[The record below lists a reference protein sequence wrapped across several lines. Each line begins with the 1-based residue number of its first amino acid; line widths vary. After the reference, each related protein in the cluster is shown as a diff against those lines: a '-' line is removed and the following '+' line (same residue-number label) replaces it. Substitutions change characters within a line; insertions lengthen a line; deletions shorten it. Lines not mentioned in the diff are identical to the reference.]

1 MIKQRIR
8 SLCVF
13 YLLMGLAFSFSMA
26 GEATKTKRRS
36 IETADILAWKGI
48 WFAALS
54 NDGLWFAHGISS
66 KKGFR
71 EVVIRRTKTKR
82 EFRFQ
87 IDASGFSF
95 SEDSKWI
102 AFTIRPGQ
110 EEEKELRKAKKKI
123 YNKVGLVNL
132 ATGNLT
138 EFEKVK
144 RFAFSGENSAWI
156 ALHMY
161 PHESQEK
168 AKEKWNGSDLIL
180 HELSASMELSI
191 GNVSEFS
198 FDRTGDWLAWIVDA
212 EDRNANGVQIRNM
225 RTGEIL
231 SLESSEAIYKK
242 LTWTESG
249 DGLTVLKE
257 KEDERY
263 EDKLHSVV
271 GFRNFTAQSPE
282 KIVYD
287 PMEDSNFPEGMTI
300 SPTRTQVWTDDLDGI
315 LFGIHQIK
323 RKEKREKEEELKEY
337 EKIPDL
343 ILWHWLD
350 KRMQPRQRVE
360 EKADRDFS
368 YLCVYWVEEK
378 RFIRLAD
385 EEVRE
390 AVPAPKH
397 RWAIGFDERE
407 YLYVSGM
414 DGREYKDIYVIDMKT
429 GARRLAVRKCR
440 KFIRPRW
447 FCTPSP
453 DGTHFFY
460 YNNNDAHFYAHEMET
475 GRTYNLTKDVPT
487 SFVNE
492 DISYNQLNPAIRPF
506 GWAKDGKSVLL
517 SDNWD
522 VWKVP
527 VRGGKGVNLTI
538 NGKKEGIRYRRRYVL
553 DFERSYLQVP
563 DEKGVD
569 LSGPVYFEAYGEWT
583 KKAGIA
589 RIDKGRPGAKML
601 FWDDALFYR
610 FFKAKKSDIFFYSRE
625 TFDDWGFYVADS
637 SLQNSQKI
645 LGQSPE
651 QEDFLWS
658 SGPML
663 LDYKSKK
670 GDKLQAA
677 LFLPAN
683 YEKGKSYPTVVQ
695 IYEKRSHYL
704 NRYYPPGFTVINKS
718 VYTSRGYA
726 VLTPDIVFELNNPAM
741 SAVWCVLPAIEAAVA
756 TGVVDKDRLGI
767 TGHSWGGY
775 ETAFLITQTDVFKA
789 AVAGAPLTNMI
800 SVYNSVYERTG
811 DMNSRWFESSQ
822 DRFKGGH
829 WLYFEDYVRNSP
841 VFFAQNVKTPLLIF
855 HCDKDGSVDF
865 NQGVEYFNVLRRLQK
880 PVFILQYEGEGHVV
894 RKLTNQMDYSVR
906 TQEFFDHYLMG
917 KPVPEWLKEGIPFLE
932 RKERL
937 KERIKNYKIGK
948 PVKSK
953 NKERGN

>member
-1 MIKQRIR
+1 MKKKRVLLILTLWSFILFSGFS
-8 SLCVF
+8 SLVEKNKEKK
-13 YLLMGLAFSFSMA
+13 L
-26 GEATKTKRRS
+26 RP
-36 IETADILAWKGI
+36 IETQDILAWKYFS
-48 WFAALS
+48 FAALS
-54 NDGLWFAHGISS
+54 NDGQWFAYSIYSR
-66 KKGFR
+66 KGFR
-71 EVVIRRTKTKR
+71 EAVIKQTKGKR
-82 EFRFQ
+82 EFRFK
-87 IDASGFSF
+87 INASGFSF
-95 SEDSKWI
+95 SDDSEWI
-102 AFTIRPGQ
+102 AFIIRPGR
-110 EEEKELRKAKKKI
+110 EEEKKLRKAKKKV

-132 ATGNLT
+132 GTGNMT
-138 EFEKVK
+138 EFKKAK

-156 ALHMY
+156 VLHLY
-161 PHESQEK
+161 PPESQEK
-168 AKEKWNGSDLIL
+168 AKEKWSGSDLIL
-180 HELSASMELSI
+180 HELSTSTELSI
-191 GNVSEFS
+191 GNVSEFA
-198 FDRTGDWLAWIVDA
+198 FDKKGNWLAWIVDA
-212 EDRNANGVQIRNM
+212 EDRSANGVQFRNM
-225 RTGEIL
+225 TTGEIL
-231 SLESSEAIYKK
+231 SLESSEAVYRK
-242 LTWTESG
+242 LTWTERG

-263 EDKLHSVV
+263 ENKLHSVV
-271 GFRNFTAQSPE
+271 GFRNFTAQSLE

-287 PMEDSNFPEGMTI
+287 PMEDTNFPEGMTI
-300 SPTRTQVWTDDLDGI
+300 SPTRDPIWTEKLDGI

-323 RKEKREKEEELKEY
+323 AKEKRVKEEELEEY

-350 KRMQPRQRVE
+350 KRMQTRQRVE

-368 YLCVYWVEEK
+368 YLCVFWVDEK

-397 RWAIGFDERE
+397 RWALGFDERE
-407 YLYVSGM
+407 YLYISGM

-460 YNNNDAHFYAHEMET
+460 YNNIDAHFYAHEMET
-475 GRTYNLTKDVPT
+475 GWTYNLTKDVPT

-492 DISYNQLNPAIRPF
+492 DVSYNQLNPAIRPF

-527 VRGGKGVNLTI
+527 VRGGKGVNLTV

-553 DFERSYLQVP
+553 DFERHYQQVP

-601 FWDDALFYR
+601 IWDDALFYR
-610 FFKAKKSDIFFYSRE
+610 FFKAKKSDMFFYNWQ
-625 TFDDWGFYVADS
+625 TFDDWGFYAADS
-637 SLQNSQKI
+637 YLQNSQKI
-645 LGQSPE
+645 LGLRPE
-651 QEDFLWS
+651 QKDFLWS
-658 SGPML
+658 SGSIL

-683 YEKGKSYPTVVQ
+683 YEKGKRYPTVVQ

-704 NRYYPPGFTVINKS
+704 NRYYSPGFTVINKS

-726 VLTPDIVFELNNPAM
+726 VLTPDIVFELNNQAM
-741 SAVWCVLPAIEAAVA
+741 SAVLCVLPAIEAAVA
-756 TGVVDKDRLGI
+756 AGEVDRDRIGI

-775 ETAFLITQTDVFKA
+775 ETAFLITQTDIFKA

-800 SVYNSVYERTG
+800 SMYNSVYERTG

-829 WLYFEDYVRNSP
+829 WLYFDDYVRNSP
-841 VFFAQNVKTPLLIF
+841 VFFAQNVKTPLFIF

-880 PVFILQYEGEGHVV
+880 PVFILNYEGERHTL
-894 RKLTNQMDYSVR
+894 RKLANQMDYSVR
-906 TQEFFDHYLMG
+906 AQEFFDHYLMG
-917 KPVPEWLKEGIPFLE
+917 KPAPKWLKEGIPFLE
-932 RKERL
+932 REARL
-937 KERIKNYKIGK
+937 KQRIKNYKIGK
-948 PVKSK
+948 PVESK
-953 NKERGN
+953 NKERGK